1 MDTLSQAPSEGA
13 ADSDAAQQPIG
24 TPPGGGEWTWDA
36 VAGAWVPVNTTAP
49 E

>member
-1 MDTLSQAPSEGA
+1 MPSPAPDNTPA
-13 ADSDAAQQPIG
+13 DAAQQPAG

-36 VAGAWVPVNTTAP
+36 VAGAWVPVTPHTQ